1 MRSPVKGEG
10 VGGVLLIKPR
20 QDATSAIAGS
30 RCGIDSERCV
40 GERGMPGVIVAPQP
54 PAVDVGAEI
63 LAQGGHAIDAVVAA
77 AFMQMVVDPTRRF
90 LPKW

>member
-1 MRSPVKGEG
+1 M
-10 VGGVLLIKPR
+10 
-20 QDATSAIAGS
+20 
-30 RCGIDSERCV
+30 
-40 GERGMPGVIVAPQP
+40 
-54 PAVDVGAEI
+54 DVGAEI